1 MCLRSR
7 ISMPLVIFTLVLLF
21 SSLLVPRELRGA
33 DEKPA
38 QGPREKA
45 WQVLDEGLSRSSA
58 QKRLEAVQ
66 ALSLITGERHAV
78 TLAVRRLTDDNYRVR
93 AAAATTLGQLHAVS
107 AIPQLRTA
115 LEDTRISVVLAAS
128 QALFTMHD
136 KSAYGIYYAVLMGD
150 RKTSEGMVQAQMD
163 RLKDPKQMAQLGLQE
178 GIGFMP
184 YGGIGIEAYRNLS
197 KKDNWPIRAAA
208 ARFLA
213 HDPDVMSRDALIQ
226 TALADNNTNVRQ
238 AALDALS
245 ERGDPSCIER
255 LQRNLDD
262 EKSEV
267 SYRTAAVII
276 HLSDIA
282 GKSNL
287 KENNS
292 RKTNSK
298 E

>member
-21 SSLLVPRELRGA
+21 SSLVPRELRGA

-38 QGPREKA
+38 LGPRERA

-78 TLAVRRLTDDNYRVR
+78 TLAVRRLTDDNHRVR

-262 EKSEV
+262 EKSAV